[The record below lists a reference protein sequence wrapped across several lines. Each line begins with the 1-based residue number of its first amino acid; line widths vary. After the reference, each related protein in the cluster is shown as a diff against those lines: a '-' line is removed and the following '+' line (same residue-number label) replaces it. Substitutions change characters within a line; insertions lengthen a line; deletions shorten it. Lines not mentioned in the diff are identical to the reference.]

1 MSQPR
6 QRKEPST
13 PVARPLEVLMALPP
27 DAYLNPEEV
36 RIYARLL
43 SRQAVYNWLNDE
55 HDPLPATKAG
65 GWRIRRGDL
74 DAYLRKKHNR
84 RETDQPT
91 HGTSDETLRRQ
102 LGLLI
107 EVSKAALEWKRAG
120 AMLRAAGE
128 SFDLEFLEQR
138 AEELRQKGAQLE
150 TLVAAVSERT
160 LTSLRFML
168 PSIHSDLTLPQEPA
182 GAEAATTVAEPAAQ
196 VRTVK

>member
-1 MSQPR
+1 MSQQH
-6 QRKEPST
+6 QRKDPRA
-13 PVARPLEVLMALPP
+13 PVARPLEVLMTLPP

-36 RIYARLL
+36 RIYARLQ

-55 HDPLPATKAG
+55 HEPLPATKAG
-65 GWRIRRGDL
+65 GWRIRRSDL

-84 RETDQPT
+84 RETDQAA

-107 EVSKAALEWKRAG
+107 EVGKAALEWKRAG

-128 SFDLEFLEQR
+128 SFDLEFVEER
-138 AEELRQKGAQLE
+138 NEELTQKIVQLGM
-150 TLVAAVSERT
+150 LLSSVSERT

-168 PSIHSDLTLPQEPA
+168 PSIHSDLTLLQEPTRD
-182 GAEAATTVAEPAAQ
+182 EAPTVPEAAQ